1 MDFGSEAPNKNLKLQ
16 KVAAYFC
23 DLGYISFFKIRSIL
37 KEIWSNMW

>member
-23 DLGYISFFKIRSIL
+23 NLGSISFFIGSI
-37 KEIWSNMW
+37 